1 MGTSPTPDETIKAAM
16 RRDLDSGFT
25 QLVVTYQPGIYSG
38 ALRLT
43 GTRED
48 AEDVAQD
55 TFLRAYRA
63 LDGYDTTRIG
73 DMRFRPWLWTI
84 ALNLCRTRATRGRP
98 TVALTDDHLTPTIDR
113 GPIDD
118 SAWNTWLDELPKIQR
133 TAVILRHVLDL
144 PITEIA
150 EITRRPEGTVK
161 ADISRGLARLRSR
174 IDPKEAP

>member
-1 MGTSPTPDETIKAAM
+1 MGAPPTPDEVIKDAIL
-16 RRDLDSGFT
+16 RDLDTGFT
-25 QLVVTYQPGIYSG
+25 HLVVAYQPGIYSG

-63 LDGYDTTRIG
+63 LEGYDATRIG

-84 ALNLCRTRATRGRP
+84 ALNLCRTRASRGRP
-98 TVALTDDHLTPTIDR
+98 TIALTEDHLAPSIDP

-118 SAWNTWLDELPKIQR
+118 SAWNAWLAELPRTQR

-144 PITEIA
+144 PIAEIA
-150 EITRRPEGTVK
+150 EVTHRPAGTVK
-161 ADISRGLARLRSR
+161 ADVSRGLARLRTR
-174 IDPKEAP
+174 IDQEEAP